1 MNNILDIIVANKKKE
16 VEILKKQFKLS
27 DFEKSPNFTK
37 EVNSI
42 SESIRSKGFGII
54 AEIKRKSPSAG
65 EFKQGINPVEIAKS
79 YVESG
84 MAGISILTDYDFFG
98 GTNEDLIQVKKQF
111 SIPVLRKEF
120 IVDEIQIF
128 ESKAIGAD
136 AILLIAEVLTA
147 KQVKEFTIIAK
158 SLGLE
163 VIMEL
168 HDFSEL
174 DKIYEEVDILGVNNR
189 NLKIQVTNLDTSF
202 RLAPYLPKNTLKIS
216 ESGIKTLEEIQTLAS
231 LNYNGALIGES
242 ILKNPEM
249 DQFLKQLNS
258 ITYEN

>member
-1 MNNILDIIVANKKKE
+1 MENILEIIIANKKKE
-16 VEILKKQFKLS
+16 VEELKKQFKLS
-27 DFEKSPNFTK
+27 DFEKSLNFGNK
-37 EVNSI
+37 VSSI
-42 SESIRSKGFGII
+42 SGAIRSKDFGII

-65 EFKQGINPVEIAKS
+65 DMRQEVNPIEIAKS

-98 GTNEDLIQVKKQF
+98 GTNDDVIQVKKHF
-111 SIPVLRKEF
+111 SVPVLRKEF

-147 KQVKEFTIIAK
+147 KQVREFTIIAK

-168 HDFSEL
+168 HDFQQL
-174 DKIYEEVDILGVNNR
+174 DKFYDEIDILGVNNR
-189 NLKIQVTNLDTSF
+189 NLKSQKTSLETSF
-202 RLAPYLPKNTLKIS
+202 QLAPFLPKDVLKIS
-216 ESGIKTLEEIQTLAS
+216 ESGIKTVEEIKILSS

-249 DQFLKQLNS
+249 DLFLQQLKQL
-258 ITYEN
+258 THEG

>member
-1 MNNILDIIVANKKKE
+1 MENILEIIIANKKKE
-16 VEILKKQFKLS
+16 VEVLKKQFKLS
-27 DFEKSPNFTK
+27 DFEKSVNFGNK
-37 EVNSI
+37 VSSI
-42 SESIRSKGFGII
+42 SASIRSKDFGII

-65 EFKQGINPVEIAKS
+65 DMRQGINPVEIAKS

-98 GTNEDLIQVKKQF
+98 GTNDDVIQVKKHF
-111 SIPVLRKEF
+111 SVPVLRKEF

-147 KQVKEFTIIAK
+147 KQVREFTIIAK

-168 HDFSEL
+168 HDFQQL
-174 DKIYEEVDILGVNNR
+174 DKFYDEIDILGVNNR
-189 NLKIQVTNLDTSF
+189 NLKSQITSLETSF
-202 RLAPYLPKNTLKIS
+202 QLAPYLPKDVLKIS
-216 ESGIKTLEEIQTLAS
+216 ESGIKSAEEIKILSS
-231 LNYNGALIGES
+231 LNFNGALIGES

-249 DQFLKQLNS
+249 DLFLQQLNQLS
-258 ITYEN
+258 HEG

>member
-1 MNNILDIIVANKKKE
+1 MENILDIIVANKKKE
-16 VEILKKQFKLS
+16 VEILKKQFKLC
-27 DFEKSPNFTK
+27 DFEKSMNFTK

-42 SESIRSKGFGII
+42 SDSICSKGFGII

-65 EFKQGINPVEIAKS
+65 ELKKGIDPVDIARS

-84 MAGISILTDYDFFG
+84 MAGISILTDFDFFG
-98 GTNEDLIQVKKQF
+98 GTNEDVIQVKKHF

-120 IVDEIQIF
+120 IIDEIQIF

-168 HDFSEL
+168 HDFTEL

-189 NLKIQVTNLDTSF
+189 NLKIQQTNLDTSI

-216 ESGIKTLEEIQTLAS
+216 ESGIKTVEEIKTLAS
-231 LNYNGALIGES
+231 LNYGGALIGES

-249 DQFLKQLNS
+249 DQFLMQLNS
-258 ITYEN
+258 LTHEN